1 MYWYVTVTK
10 KLPIIIIIVV
20 IFFINVIIIII
31 IFIIVIIIVVV
42 IIIIITI
49 IIIII
54 IIIIIFI
61 RYKSFTN
68 TRKNRKKE
76 LQKNNVQNTVIG
88 EHIRVDKENDIS
100 NASNCTKT
108 DENKK
113 DQNRNNEVK
122 SVAII
127 SDSMIK
133 HLSGWDMSK
142 KAHKSGCKLY
152 VKSFPGAKTS
162 CMKDYVKPSLRS
174 TPNHFIL
181 HVGTNDLNSNQ
192 TSGVI
197 AKKIVDLAT
206 SLKNNQRDVSVSNII
221 LRTYNSKLNAKRC
234 NVNQVNQVIPIVS
247 WKKYLSHWSFK
258 EDKTESS

>member
-1 MYWYVTVTK
+1 MYLLTCYSYK
-10 KLPIIIIIVV
+10 KATNHYHHHHHVLYNRRHHYHHHLYHRHHHRCCHHHHHYHHPILTT
-20 IFFINVIIIII
+20 
-31 IFIIVIIIVVV
+31 
-42 IIIIITI
+42 IIITI

-54 IIIIIFI
+54 IIII

-76 LQKNNVQNTVIG
+76 WQKNNDQNTVTG

-100 NASNCTKT
+100 NASNSAKT

-113 DQNRNNEVK
+113 DQNRNSEVK
-122 SVAII
+122 SVVII
-127 SDSMIK
+127 NDSMIR
-133 HLSGWDMSK
+133 HLNGWDMSK
-142 KAHKSGCKLY
+142 KAHKSECKLY
-152 VKSFPGAKTS
+152 VKSFPGGKTS

-197 AKKIVDLAT
+197 AKKIVDLA
-206 SLKNNQRDVSVSNII
+206 LK
-221 LRTYNSKLNAKRC
+221 
-234 NVNQVNQVIPIVS
+234 
-247 WKKYLSHWSFK
+247 
-258 EDKTESS
+258 E